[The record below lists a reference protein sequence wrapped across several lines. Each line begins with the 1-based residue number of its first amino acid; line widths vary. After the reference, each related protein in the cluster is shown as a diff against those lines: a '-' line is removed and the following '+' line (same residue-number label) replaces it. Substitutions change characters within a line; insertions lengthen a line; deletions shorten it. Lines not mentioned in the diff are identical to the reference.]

1 MTWWLSRL
9 RVLKRNEVTAVRS
22 LLVKAKIEQG
32 LEVSSLLYAALT
44 LVVFGGKFPQ
54 SIMAMGLLMSPDTN
68 QSL

>member
-1 MTWWLSRL
+1 M
-9 RVLKRNEVTAVRS
+9 TAVRS

-54 SIMAMGLLMSPDTN
+54 SRMAMGLLMSPDTN